1 MAFRSLTARIAFWTV
16 LAGALVYLSALA
28 LVFVGV
34 RAMLFG
40 QPDAVLTHAEL
51 VRRAQWL
58 LGGVAALS
66 LLGLLALGALAVGTG
81 RRITRPL
88 RALNADLERVARG
101 DLDSPLTPVHRQDEL
116 GQLARGVDAMRTA
129 LKAHIAELTIAV
141 QARSRLDGE
150 LEAAR
155 EIQRS
160 MLPGGGAL
168 QRSGSGFALC
178 ARLMPARSVGG
189 DFYGVFRHDTR
200 HLCFAL
206 GDVSDKGVPA
216 ALFMARVVGHLEG
229 ATRDTLDPQRI
240 LARLNA
246 ELCQRNDNLMF
257 VTLFCGVLD
266 LAEGALAYASA
277 GHEAPLLVR
286 ADGECV
292 TLPIAGGPP
301 LGVDP
306 VAQFATLR
314 YALDPGDL
322 LLAYTDGVT
331 DARASGG
338 GLFGEARLI
347 AAALAGE
354 RAPAAV
360 VERVL
365 GSLER
370 HTQDSEPADDI
381 TLFALQYLA
390 MPAEGRHAGTRTRF
404 VMPARLDM
412 LEQLLSRVQGTLE
425 RAGAINE
432 LVVDARLVLE
442 ELLTNTLRH
451 GYTEIGGQHH
461 IAVGVALTLDQ
472 LELTVDDDAP
482 PFDPF
487 AHPLTDPAT
496 WTDADTRVGGLGLYL
511 VRRLA
516 SVTEY
521 SRVDDRNRTRIVLP
535 RWRTKTTDR

>member
-1 MAFRSLTARIAFWTV
+1 MAFRSLTARIAFWTL
-16 LAGALVYLSALA
+16 LASALVYLAALA
-28 LVFVGV
+28 LIYFGV
-34 RAMLFG
+34 HAMLLG
-40 QPDAVLTHAEL
+40 GAGAILTHGELARRAEL
-51 VRRAQWL
+51 L
-58 LGGVAALS
+58 LGGVGALS
-66 LLGLLALGALAVGTG
+66 LLGLLALGALAVRTG

-101 DLDSPLTPVHRQDEL
+101 DLDSPLTPIDRQDEL
-116 GQLARGVDAMRTA
+116 GQLARAVDAMRSA
-129 LKAHIAELTIAV
+129 LKAHIGELTAAV
-141 QARSRLDGE
+141 QARSRMDGE
-150 LEAAR
+150 LQAAR

-216 ALFMARVVGHLEG
+216 ALFMARVVGHLES
-229 ATRDTLDPQRI
+229 AARDTLDPQRI
-240 LARLNA
+240 LTRLNA

-277 GHEAPLLVR
+277 GHEAPLLLR

-306 VAQFATLR
+306 AAQFAAQR
-314 YALDPGDL
+314 YALDAGDL

-331 DARASGG
+331 DARAGGG
-338 GLFGEARLI
+338 GLFGEARLT
-347 AAALAGE
+347 AALLAGE
-354 RAPAAV
+354 RAPAAA

-365 GSLER
+365 ASLQR
-370 HTQDSEPADDI
+370 HTQDSEPGDDI

-390 MPAEGRHAGTRTRF
+390 MPAEGRHAGMRTRF

-412 LEQLLSRVQGTLE
+412 LEQLLARVQGTLE
-425 RAGAINE
+425 RAGAISE

-442 ELLTNTLRH
+442 ELLTNTLRY
-451 GYTEIGGQHH
+451 GYADGGAQHH
-461 IAVGVALTLDQ
+461 IAVAVTLTLDQ

-487 AHPLTDPAT
+487 THPLADPAA
-496 WTDADTRVGGLGLYL
+496 WADGDARVGGLGLYL

-516 SVTEY
+516 SVAEY
-521 SRVDDRNRTRIVLP
+521 SRADDRNRTRIVLP